1 MIYATPKD
9 ALFDVGKYNKELER
23 IVEERNITVNYN
35 YNLVE
40 IDGDKKVATFE
51 HIKTYDR
58 KTISYDML
66 HVTPPMGPLD
76 VVKESTLSDSEGWVD
91 VNPTT
96 LQHKSYSNVFAL
108 GDASNVPTSKTGAAI
123 RKQAPIVANNLLQ
136 VMNNQMLTHHYD
148 GYTSCPIV
156 TGYNRLILAEF
167 DYNKNTKETM
177 PFNQAK
183 ERRSMYI
190 FKKDLLPKM
199 YWYGMLKGLI

>member
-1 MIYATPKD
+1 
-9 ALFDVGKYNKELER
+9 
-23 IVEERNITVNYN
+23 TVNYN

-108 GDASNVPTSKTGAAI
+108 GDASNV
-123 RKQAPIVANNLLQ
+123 
-136 VMNNQMLTHHYD
+136 
-148 GYTSCPIV
+148 
-156 TGYNRLILAEF
+156 
-167 DYNKNTKETM
+167 
-177 PFNQAK
+177 
-183 ERRSMYI
+183 
-190 FKKDLLPKM
+190 
-199 YWYGMLKGLI
+199 